1 MKIKKDF
8 ILRKVADSYVVVPV
22 GKMTLDFNGI
32 INLNET
38 GAFLFGLL
46 QNGAER
52 EELIEKMLEEYDV
65 SADKAAAD
73 IDKFLEKVKEAEGNH
88 LQVSYLSKMMSSL
101 LKNVN
106 FTAKPPRSS
115 PGTRANT
122 PSRHTGRWMVR
133 RSRLTSTTR

>member
-46 QNGAER
+46 QQGADR
-52 EELIEKMLEEYDV
+52 EDLLEKLLTEYDV
-65 SADKAAAD
+65 TPDRAAAD
-73 IDKFLEKVKEAEGNH
+73 IDSFLQKVRDADVLE
-88 LQVSYLSKMMSSL
+88 
-101 LKNVN
+101 
-106 FTAKPPRSS
+106 
-115 PGTRANT
+115 
-122 PSRHTGRWMVR
+122 
-133 RSRLTSTTR
+133 